1 MADVKKRVL
10 GKSGIE
16 VSPLGLGCMGLTHAS
31 GDAMD
36 TPAAARVIREAF
48 EMGYAFFDT
57 AESYVGENA
66 AGETL
71 YNEDAVGEALR
82 PVRDQVVIATKFGV
96 HHNPDKT
103 LSVDSRP
110 ETIRRAIDGSLSRLG
125 IDYID
130 LYYQHRIDLNV
141 EPEEVAGVMAELMQA
156 GKIRAWGISEVD
168 EDYLRRADAV
178 CPVAAVQNRY
188 SVLARWHEPLFPV
201 LEELNVALVAFSP
214 MANGFLTGSYSPK
227 TKFEGAQDYRDG
239 MPQYTPEGYEKDRAV
254 LGLLGDLAR
263 EKNATMAQISL
274 AWMLCKKPWIIPI
287 PGSRKPERLRENLE
301 AAQVSLTAEEVA
313 RIDAALDGMDLA
325 VFGGHARA

>member
-1 MADVKKRVL
+1 MKKRVL

-31 GDAMD
+31 GDAMG

-48 EMGYAFFDT
+48 EMGYTFFDT

-125 IDYID
+125 IDCID
-130 LYYQHRIDLNV
+130 LYLQQHR
-141 EPEEVAGVMAELMQA
+141 
-156 GKIRAWGISEVD
+156 S
-168 EDYLRRADAV
+168 
-178 CPVAAVQNRY
+178 
-188 SVLARWHEPLFPV
+188 
-201 LEELNVALVAFSP
+201 
-214 MANGFLTGSYSPK
+214 
-227 TKFEGAQDYRDG
+227 
-239 MPQYTPEGYEKDRAV
+239 
-254 LGLLGDLAR
+254 
-263 EKNATMAQISL
+263 
-274 AWMLCKKPWIIPI
+274 
-287 PGSRKPERLRENLE
+287 
-301 AAQVSLTAEEVA
+301 
-313 RIDAALDGMDLA
+313 
-325 VFGGHARA
+325 

>member
-125 IDYID
+125 IDCID
-130 LYYQHRIDLNV
+130 LYYQHRIDPNV

-178 CPVAAVQNRY
+178 RPVAAVQNRY
-188 SVLARWHEPLFPV
+188 SMLERWHEPLFPV

-214 MANGFLTGSYSPK
+214 MANGFLTGAYSPK
-227 TKFEGAQDYRDG
+227 TKFEG
-239 MPQYTPEGYEKDRAV
+239 RA
-254 LGLLGDLAR
+254 GL
-263 EKNATMAQISL
+263 S
-274 AWMLCKKPWIIPI
+274 
-287 PGSRKPERLRENLE
+287 
-301 AAQVSLTAEEVA
+301 
-313 RIDAALDGMDLA
+313 
-325 VFGGHARA
+325 